1 MSAHEIVPDGVDLDE
16 LHNRR
21 DSEPSTNKEC
31 KRCPHCGYAKLS
43 VRIGRFEANDGRYYC
58 GQCERHTDEPA
69 VADSI
74 EAARESAQ

>member
-1 MSAHEIVPDGVDLDE
+1 MSTHEIVPDGVDLAE
-16 LHNRR
+16 LQRRR
-21 DSEPSTNKEC
+21 DARPNRTDAC

-43 VRIGRFEANDGRYYC
+43 VRIGRFEHNDGRYYC

-74 EAARESAQ
+74 EAAREGAQ